1 MSRCVSHIAAMHE
14 CFSADAMTLVT
25 GSTSARRLRLQ
36 SLGKELQ

>member
-14 CFSADAMTLVT
+14 RFSADAMTLVT
-25 GSTSARRLRLQ
+25 GSTSARRLPLQ